1 MKNEQ
6 NNYLLDE
13 TLADRKMMGWIATLI
28 VVGAVSG
35 MVANGNDLEWHVRI
49 IIVAAVLA
57 FFALVIGLEY
67 LLYLRRIRLRMDEN
81 RVWTHIPLTK
91 DRSLEWKQMRTAA
104 IVTLKNMNYPTQIVL
119 SVHEPKDVLTRKRM
133 VWKNAKRGEEMRFP
147 LTESRR
153 AVVEERLNM
162 TLPEIEL

>member
-6 NNYLLDE
+6 QNYLLDE
-13 TLADRKMMGWIATLI
+13 TLADRKMMGWIAMLI
-28 VVGAVSG
+28 VVGVIAGS
-35 MVANGNDLEWHVRI
+35 ASGNDLDWTLRLVVI
-49 IIVAAVLA
+49 AGVCA

-91 DRSLEWKQMRTAA
+91 ERSLEWKQMRTAA
-104 IVTLKNMNYPTQIVL
+104 IVHLRNMNYPDMIVL
-119 SVHEPKDVLTRKRM
+119 SIHEPKDVLTRKRM
-133 VWKNAKRGEEMRFP
+133 VWKNPKRGEEMRFP

-162 TLPEIEL
+162 TLPEINL

>member
-6 NNYLLDE
+6 QNYLLDE
-13 TLADRKMMGWIATLI
+13 PLADRKMMGWIAMLI
-28 VVGAVSG
+28 VVGVIAGS
-35 MVANGNDLEWHVRI
+35 ASGNDLDWNLRL
-49 IIVAAVLA
+49 AVIAGVCA

-67 LLYLRRIRLRMDEN
+67 LLYLRRMRLRMDEN

-91 DRSLEWKQMRTAA
+91 ERSLEWKQMRTAA
-104 IVTLKNMNYPTQIVL
+104 IVHLRNTNYPDMIVL
-119 SVHEPKDVLTRKRM
+119 SIHEPKDVLTRKRM
-133 VWKNAKRGEEMRFP
+133 VWKNPKRGEEMRFP

-162 TLPEIEL
+162 TLPEINL